1 MSAKI
6 RKESFYKI
14 ISCYEYAQTQLFIKS
29 YFDATLAIYKRGLTE
44 QGKSKVR
51 ARYE

>member
-29 YFDATLAIYKRGLTE
+29 YFGVTLAVYKRSLTE
-44 QGKSKVR
+44 RSKSKVR
-51 ARYE
+51 AK